1 MLFQGSSGKTEKRSF
16 VDWKLIMVAFTLLNS
31 SVASEQQLNDYLKA
45 LKEAENSHSNLIQLD
60 DFLQVRAW
68 FDVSEGTHDQPE
80 GKKRSDME
88 SDDDEEEDEGNLD
101 MERVCKIKTLLYN
114 TLRQTNQAGLKVST
128 LEATLLA
135 LQRVSQAEAGSPVT
149 YGQVIFS

>member
-1 MLFQGSSGKTEKRSF
+1 MAFENFGLFARKFKKNPLSDENAEGLNASFEMDVLFSGSKGKPDKRLF
-16 VDWKLIMVAFTLLNS
+16 VDWKLIMISFTLLNS
-31 SVASEQQLNDYLKA
+31 AQPTEQHINDYVSA
-45 LKEAENSHSNLIQLD
+45 LKDVQQGDLISLD

-68 FDVSEGTHDQPE
+68 FDTSEGTHDQPE

-114 TLRQTNQAGLKVST
+114 TLR
-128 LEATLLA
+128 
-135 LQRVSQAEAGSPVT
+135 
-149 YGQVIFS
+149 